1 MVMFNGDRLMVVVGT
16 DELGKPG
23 HKLSISVIPMG

>member
-1 MVMFNGDRLMVVVGT
+1 MVMFNGIQLMVVVGS

-23 HKLSISVIPMG
+23 YKLSISVIPMG